1 MSDEKDEREFIDEE
15 NFVREIDGF
24 QELISRDP
32 DKEYPLEKR
41 RLDEIAKIFS
51 VLDKPEKILVFYE
64 ASQRNSLTDVEESV
78 NVSRSTIYNYVDDF
92 VAADL
97 MDRKTDSGRKYQVTE
112 LGDYVYRMIC
122 QLDFMVTIHPGYR
135 RDDSGLE
142 GNPVYE
148 EIKDFEM
155 VHHGLLDEDS

>member
-1 MSDEKDEREFIDEE
+1 MSDDEDEREFIDEE
-15 NFVREIDGF
+15 NYIREIDGF

-32 DKEYPLEKR
+32 DKEYSLEKR
-41 RLDEIAKIFS
+41 RLGEIAKIFS

-78 NVSRSTIYNYVDDF
+78 NVSSSTIYNYVDDF
-92 VAADL
+92 VEADL
-97 MDRKTDSGRKYQVTE
+97 MDRKTDSGRKYQATE

-122 QLDFMVTIHPGYR
+122 QLDLMVVIHPSYR
-135 RDDSGLE
+135 REERPLQDH
-142 GNPVYE
+142 PVYE
-148 EIKDFEM
+148 QIRDFEQ